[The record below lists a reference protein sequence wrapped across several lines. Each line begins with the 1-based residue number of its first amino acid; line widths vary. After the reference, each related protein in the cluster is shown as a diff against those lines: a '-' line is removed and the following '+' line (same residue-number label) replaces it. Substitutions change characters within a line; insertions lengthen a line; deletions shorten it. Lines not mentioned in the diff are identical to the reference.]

1 MKNVLMLNIYNCPDD
16 PSAEIGQF
24 VDYYSQRPLCESLL
38 RS

>member
-1 MKNVLMLNIYNCPDD
+1 MENVLLLNINYCPDD